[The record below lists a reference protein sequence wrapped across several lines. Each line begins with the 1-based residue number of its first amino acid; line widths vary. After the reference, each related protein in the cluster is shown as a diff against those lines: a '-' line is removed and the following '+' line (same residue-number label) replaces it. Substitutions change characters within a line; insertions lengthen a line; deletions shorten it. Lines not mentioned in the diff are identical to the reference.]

1 MGLGFSCEHDDH
13 RKAMEKNNAPHDIR
27 HEEMLDF
34 SRQNMINSLQLFF
47 SHTKY
52 SLTLLTTILAAS
64 LAITAFS
71 FDKLQG
77 TPEASKLALILAA
90 TFLILMGPVSN
101 ITYRLIGRYY
111 RLYVSFYVYA
121 ARLHERYSSSI
132 EHPWFADL
140 KSRLG
145 DPKNHSENLYDESAV
160 ARFLDDEVAN
170 FANGGRNSWYFY
182 RWLIFILG
190 AFGTIAG
197 SFILGWL
204 LMNQ

>member
-1 MGLGFSCEHDDH
+1 
-13 RKAMEKNNAPHDIR
+13 MEKNNAPHDIR

-64 LAITAFS
+64 LAIAAFS
-71 FDKLQG
+71 FDKLQRM
-77 TPEASKLALILAA
+77 PEASKLALVLAA
-90 TFLILMGPVSN
+90 IFLILMGPVSY
-101 ITYRLIGRYY
+101 ITHRLVGRYY

-121 ARLHERYSSSI
+121 ARLHERYSSAI

-197 SFILGWL
+197 SLILGWL